1 MKSIFTVISALALV
15 CLGLCVIGGH
25 RPKVGRAADRPT
37 EKGPLLAHNV
47 FFSLKDNSPAA
58 KKEMVEDSH
67 KYLAPIP
74 GTVFYAAGVVSDVER
89 DVVDRDYDVAL
100 HVVFEGKAA
109 MEKYLAHPRHLEY
122 VAKHQPNW
130 KKVRVFDSFV
140 TGAPPQK

>member
-1 MKSIFTVISALALV
+1 MKSFFPAMLILGVV
-15 CLGLCVIGGH
+15 CLGLCVLGA
-25 RPKVGRAADRPT
+25 PAADKPA

-47 FFSLKDNSPAA
+47 FFSLKDNSPET
-58 KKEMVEDSH
+58 KKGMVEDSH
-67 KYLAPIP
+67 KYLSPIP
-74 GTVFYAAGVVSDVER
+74 GIVFYAAGVVSDVER

-100 HVVFEGKAA
+100 HVVFKDKAA

-140 TGAPPQK
+140 SRAPGGEKGQ

>member
-1 MKSIFTVISALALV
+1 MKSFVPAMLILGVV
-15 CLGLCVIGGH
+15 CLGLCVLAA
-25 RPKVGRAADRPT
+25 PAADKAA

-47 FFSLKDNSPAA
+47 FFSLKDNSPET
-58 KKEMVEDSH
+58 KKGMVADSH
-67 KYLAPIP
+67 KYLSPIP
-74 GTVFYAAGVVSDVER
+74 GIVFYAAGVVSDVER

-100 HVVFEGKAA
+100 HVVFKDKAA

-140 TGAPPQK
+140 SKAPGGERGK